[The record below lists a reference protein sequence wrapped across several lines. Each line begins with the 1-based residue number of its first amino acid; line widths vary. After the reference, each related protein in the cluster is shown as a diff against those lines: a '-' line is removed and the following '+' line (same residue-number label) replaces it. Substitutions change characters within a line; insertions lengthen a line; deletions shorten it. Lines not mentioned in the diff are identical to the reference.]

1 MTSPLFDK
9 ITIQLNPNYY
19 PGKKVTI
26 QTKNNGP
33 NNVYIQSTQ
42 MNGKSF
48 NMPWIMHDDLIKGG
62 LLEINMGATPNTKW
76 GIETLNAPV
85 STLQK
90 K

>member
-1 MTSPLFDK
+1 
-9 ITIQLNPNYY
+9 
-19 PGKKVTI
+19 
-26 QTKNNGP
+26 
-33 NNVYIQSTQ
+33 

-62 LLEINMGATPNTKW
+62 LLEINMGAAPNKNW
-76 GIETLNAPV
+76 GVQTLNAPV

>member
-1 MTSPLFDK
+1 
-9 ITIQLNPNYY
+9 
-19 PGKKVTI
+19 
-26 QTKNNGP
+26 
-33 NNVYIQSTQ
+33 